1 MGVTVQ
7 ERPPCLPSAL
17 SRSSS
22 AHILLHRSFPDPDI
36 QFEQFPSDALGSPQ
50 RIVCC
55 HLPDQDDRLLGYPW
69 PSWCPPGPGCP
80 EEPNALPM
88 PAEEGLGLDD
98 LERLLPCRCHRCHD
112 HQTEAVQRRELRPR
126 DLTAQDE
133 ELLAEQGVFSDQ
145 GRPGPGQVF

>member
-1 MGVTVQ
+1 
-7 ERPPCLPSAL
+7 
-17 SRSSS
+17 
-22 AHILLHRSFPDPDI
+22 
-36 QFEQFPSDALGSPQ
+36 
-50 RIVCC
+50 
-55 HLPDQDDRLLGYPW
+55 
-69 PSWCPPGPGCP
+69 
-80 EEPNALPM
+80 M

-145 GRPGPGQVF
+145 VRLGPGQVCCGVDDEGARGWSSEAHEATGEFRGDVANQ